1 MKYQK
6 LFFVILC
13 ICLHTNMY
21 SQRSFSKETSSVSAG
36 IGFGYNGGTGLQLNF
51 TIKDFAE
58 DFPFNAKV
66 AAGIAFVDAGKP
78 LDARSVF
85 INDNKNGIPE
95 ESGRTIDFRI
105 DLLLPIS
112 SKLSL
117 YTGPRFI
124 AFTGNF
130 NFVGGNEDFDV
141 TGNQWG
147 VGAGIETLFT
157 MTQSFDL
164 VFNIGYDFYF
174 ENTLYG
180 HDTSYSPNNENINPR
195 KEYEFADAD
204 KAVSQP
210 TKNICA
216 MFGFSYNF

>member
-1 MKYQK
+1 
-6 LFFVILC
+6 
-13 ICLHTNMY
+13 
-21 SQRSFSKETSSVSAG
+21 
-36 IGFGYNGGTGLQLNF
+36 
-51 TIKDFAE
+51 
-58 DFPFNAKV
+58 
-66 AAGIAFVDAGKP
+66 
-78 LDARSVF
+78 
-85 INDNKNGIPE
+85 
-95 ESGRTIDFRI
+95 
-105 DLLLPIS
+105 LLPIS

-210 TKNICA
+210 NEKHLC
-216 MFGFSYNF
+216 YVRLQL